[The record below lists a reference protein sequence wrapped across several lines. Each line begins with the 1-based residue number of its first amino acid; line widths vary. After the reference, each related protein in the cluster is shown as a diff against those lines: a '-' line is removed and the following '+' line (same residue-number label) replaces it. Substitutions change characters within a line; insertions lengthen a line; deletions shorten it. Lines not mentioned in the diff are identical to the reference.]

1 MMSSIENQQ
10 TRESLN
16 PIATSKVRGGPIRS
30 RYGKA
35 WRRIRQAAAA
45 VELAVCL
52 PVIVV
57 LVFGALEGANILF
70 CKQAMVEAAYE
81 SCKHASRADGTT
93 AHANTL
99 ATDILKARRVNK
111 STITFTPA
119 SAESAKPGQEVS
131 VNIKVSANERTYT
144 RLGLFNN
151 RTIEVNATMLKD

>member
-1 MMSSIENQQ
+1 MSSIEYQQ
-10 TRESLN
+10 TRDALN
-16 PIATSKVRGGPIRS
+16 PIAASKVGIRPMSS
-30 RYGKA
+30 RYRKA
-35 WRRIRQAAAA
+35 LRQAAAA

-81 SCKHASRADGTT
+81 SCKHASRADGTS

-99 ATDILKARRVNK
+99 ATDILKARRVNR

-119 SAESAKPGQEVS
+119 NVELANPGQEVS